1 MESNLFAKRLRRDA
15 TLAEQKLWQQLRSR
29 RLAGL
34 KFRRQMPIGPYVVD
48 FICLEQGLV
57 IEVDGSQ
64 HGTQT
69 NQMHDEARTAYLNQQ
84 GFRVIRVWNNDVLG
98 RLNSVL
104 NFILL
109 SLHQSD

>member
-1 MESNLFAKRLRRDA
+1 MESNRVAKRLRRDA
-15 TLAEQKLWQQLRSR
+15 TQAEQKLWQQLRNR

-57 IEVDGSQ
+57 IEVDGWQ

-84 GFRVIRVWNNDVLG
+84 GFRVIRVWNNDVLS
-98 RLNSVL
+98 RMEVVL
-104 NFILL
+104 AHIWL
-109 SLHQSD
+109 SLR

>member
-15 TLAEQKLWQQLRSR
+15 TQAEQKLWQQLRNR

-64 HGTQT
+64 HRTQA
-69 NQMHDEARTAYLNQQ
+69 NQIHDKARAAYLNQQ

-104 NFILL
+104 DFILL
-109 SLHQSD
+109 SLRQSD

>member
-15 TLAEQKLWQQLRSR
+15 TQAEQKLWQQLRNR

-64 HGTQT
+64 HGTQA

-84 GFRVIRVWNNDVLG
+84 GFRVIRVWNNDVLS
-98 RLNSVL
+98 RMEVVL
-104 NFILL
+104 AHIWL
-109 SLHQSD
+109 SLR

>member
-15 TLAEQKLWQQLRSR
+15 TQAERKLWQQLRNR

-48 FICLEQGLV
+48 FICLEQGLI

-64 HGTQT
+64 HGTQA

-84 GFRVIRVWNNDVLG
+84 GFRVIRVWNNDVLS
-98 RLNSVL
+98 RMEVVL
-104 NFILL
+104 AHIWL
-109 SLHQSD
+109 SLR

>member
-15 TLAEQKLWQQLRSR
+15 TQAEQKLWQQLRNR

-48 FICLEQGLV
+48 FICLEQGLI

-64 HGTQT
+64 HGTQA

-84 GFRVIRVWNNDVLG
+84 GFRVIRVWNNDVLS
-98 RLNSVL
+98 RMEVVL
-104 NFILL
+104 AHIWL
-109 SLHQSD
+109 SLR

>member
-1 MESNLFAKRLRRDA
+1 MESNHFAKRLRRDA
-15 TLAEQKLWQQLRSR
+15 TQAEQKLWQQLRNR

-34 KFRRQMPIGPYVVD
+34 KFRRQMSIGPYVVD

-64 HGTQT
+64 HGTQA

-84 GFRVIRVWNNDVLG
+84 GFRVIRVWNNDVLS
-98 RLNSVL
+98 RMEVVL
-104 NFILL
+104 AHIWL
-109 SLHQSD
+109 SLR

>member
-1 MESNLFAKRLRRDA
+1 
-15 TLAEQKLWQQLRSR
+15 
-29 RLAGL
+29 
-34 KFRRQMPIGPYVVD
+34 MPIGPYVVD

-84 GFRVIRVWNNDVLG
+84 GFRVIRVWNNDVLS
-98 RLNSVL
+98 RMEVVL
-104 NFILL
+104 AHIWL
-109 SLHQSD
+109 SLR

>member
-1 MESNLFAKRLRRDA
+1 MESNRVAKRLRRDA
-15 TLAEQKLWQQLRSR
+15 TQAEQKMWQQLRNR

-64 HGTQT
+64 HDEQAARK
-69 NQMHDEARTAYLNQQ
+69 HDETRTAYLNQQ
-84 GFRVIRVWNNDVLG
+84 GFRVIRVWNNDVLS
-98 RLNSVL
+98 RLNAVL
-104 NFILL
+104 DFILL
-109 SLHQSD
+109 SLRQSD

>member
-15 TLAEQKLWQQLRSR
+15 TQAEQKLWQQLRSR

-64 HGTQT
+64 HEKLA

-84 GFRVIRVWNNDVLG
+84 GFRVIRVWNNDVLN
-98 RLNSVL
+98 RMEVVL
-104 NFILL
+104 AHIWL
-109 SLHQSD
+109 SLR

>member
-1 MESNLFAKRLRRDA
+1 MESNHFAKRLRRDA
-15 TLAEQKLWQQLRSR
+15 TQAEQILWQQLRNR

-64 HGTQT
+64 HEKLA

-104 NFILL
+104 DFILF
-109 SLHQSD
+109 SLRQSD

>member
-1 MESNLFAKRLRRDA
+1 MESNRVAKRLRRDA
-15 TLAEQKLWQQLRSR
+15 TQAEQKMWQQLRNR

-48 FICLEQGLV
+48 FICLEQGLI

-64 HGTQT
+64 HGTLA

-84 GFRVIRVWNNDVLG
+84 GFRVIRVWNNDVLS
-98 RLNSVL
+98 RMEVVL
-104 NFILL
+104 AHIWL
-109 SLHQSD
+109 SLR

>member
-1 MESNLFAKRLRRDA
+1 MESNRVAKRLRRDA
-15 TLAEQKLWQQLRSR
+15 TQAEQKLWQQLRNR

-48 FICLEQGLV
+48 FICFEQGLV

-64 HGTQT
+64 HGTLA

-84 GFRVIRVWNNDVLG
+84 GFRVIRVWNNDVLS
-98 RLNSVL
+98 RMEVVL
-104 NFILL
+104 AHIWL
-109 SLHQSD
+109 SLR

>member
-1 MESNLFAKRLRRDA
+1 MESNRVAKRLRRDA
-15 TLAEQKLWQQLRSR
+15 TQAEQKLWQQLRNR

-34 KFRRQMPIGPYVVD
+34 KFRRQMSIGPYVVD

-64 HGTQT
+64 HGTQA

-84 GFRVIRVWNNDVLG
+84 GFRVIRVWNNDVLS
-98 RLNSVL
+98 RMEVVL
-104 NFILL
+104 AHIWL
-109 SLHQSD
+109 SLR

>member
-1 MESNLFAKRLRRDA
+1 MESNHFAKRLRRDA
-15 TLAEQKLWQQLRSR
+15 TQAEQILWQQLRNR

-64 HGTQT
+64 HGTQA

-84 GFRVIRVWNNDVLG
+84 GFRVIRVWNNDVLS
-98 RLNSVL
+98 RIEVVL
-104 NFILL
+104 AHIWL
-109 SLHQSD
+109 SLR

>member
-1 MESNLFAKRLRRDA
+1 MESNRFAKRLRRDA
-15 TLAEQKLWQQLRSR
+15 TLAEQKLWQQLRNR

-48 FICLEQGLV
+48 FISLEQGLV

-64 HGTQT
+64 HGTLA

-98 RLNSVL
+98 RLNAVL
-104 NFILL
+104 DLLLL
-109 SLHQSD
+109 SLRRSD

>member
-1 MESNLFAKRLRRDA
+1 MGSNRVAKRLRRDA
-15 TLAEQKLWQQLRSR
+15 TQAEQKLWQQLRNR

-48 FICLEQGLV
+48 FICLEQGLI

-64 HGTQT
+64 HGTQA
-69 NQMHDEARTAYLNQQ
+69 NQIHDETRTAYLNQQ

-98 RLNSVL
+98 RLNSAL
-104 NFILL
+104 DFILL

>member
-1 MESNLFAKRLRRDA
+1 MDSNLFAKRLRRDA
-15 TLAEQKLWQQLRSR
+15 TQAEQKLWQQLRNR
-29 RLAGL
+29 LLAGL
-34 KFRRQMPIGPYVVD
+34 KFRRQMPIGHYVVD
-48 FICLEQGLV
+48 FICLEQGLI

-64 HGTQT
+64 HGTQA
-69 NQMHDEARTAYLNQQ
+69 NQIHDEAWTAYLNQQ

-104 NFILL
+104 DFILL